1 MTDAVSNGL
10 HHERVK
16 IKIKEPALESTNSEE
31 LFGIAVDSKVLFD
44 DDITNL
50 CSKTNQKLHALSR
63 VASYMSLD
71 KIKAYFWKHL
81 LPCNSII
88 VH

>member
-1 MTDAVSNGL
+1 MNWFRYDNGL

-31 LFGIAVDSKVLFD
+31 LFGIAVDSKV
-44 DDITNL
+44 
-50 CSKTNQKLHALSR
+50 CSKANQKLHALSR

-71 KIKAYFWKHL
+71 KIKAYF
-81 LPCNSII
+81 
-88 VH
+88 